1 MDPVIYAS
9 EGDSFVYKSDLKLL
23 EPGNWLND
31 NLLTFYLTCLPSP
44 SHTLL
49 DSAVLSFLINQL
61 HEDDED
67 FVEECIQMKDTFIGN
82 NSNFLLVVN
91 SSYVGR
97 ECFGKVGGGV
107 HWSLLHVII
116 NNGVKDDESSSKG
129 KQLIVTSSFR
139 IPMMI
144 N

>member
-1 MDPVIYAS
+1 
-9 EGDSFVYKSDLKLL
+9 
-23 EPGNWLND
+23 
-31 NLLTFYLTCLPSP
+31 
-44 SHTLL
+44 
-49 DSAVLSFLINQL
+49 
-61 HEDDED
+61 
-67 FVEECIQMKDTFIGN
+67 MKDTFIGN

-116 NNGVKDDESSSKG
+116 NNGIKDEESSSKG
-129 KQLIVTSSFR
+129 KQLIITSSFR